1 MKRKTIA
8 EWLKKASSIF
18 SIFQI
23 PHVPE
28 YGDAQKK
35 RHRKEA
41 VMQTSNG
48 NVLLQ
53 LGHYVTE
60 EELDRLRK
68 DLAL

>member
-1 MKRKTIA
+1 MPV
-8 EWLKKASSIF
+8 WLKKAANIF
-18 SIFQI
+18 SIFRI

-28 YGDAQKK
+28 HGEAQKK

-41 VMQTSNG
+41 VQQTSNG

-53 LGHYVTE
+53 LGHYITE

>member
-8 EWLKKASSIF
+8 ERVKKAVSIF

-23 PHVPE
+23 PRVPE
-28 YGDAQKK
+28 HGDAQKK

-41 VMQTSNG
+41 VQQTSNG

-53 LGHYVTE
+53 LGHYITE
-60 EELDRLRK
+60 EELERLRK